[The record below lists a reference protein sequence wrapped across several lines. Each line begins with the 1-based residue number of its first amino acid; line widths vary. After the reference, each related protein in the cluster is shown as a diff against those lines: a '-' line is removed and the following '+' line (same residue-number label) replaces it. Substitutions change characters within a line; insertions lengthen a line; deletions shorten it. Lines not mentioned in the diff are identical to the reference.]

1 MNAHFPLLFTT
12 RIGKLPHL
20 NMFYLELYPEIV
32 QQLGAPTGVR
42 LLCRVNGGP
51 AFACGPVSLGNG
63 SSYISINTQRMK
75 AQGLRLGQEVEV
87 VLEKDESKYGM
98 EVPPELSEL
107 LAQDP
112 EGAARFEGLS
122 PGKQRYIIQYV
133 STVKSSQL
141 RIDRAILL
149 ISNLK
154 RLPVGKESFRAMLG
168 LE

>member
-1 MNAHFPLLFTT
+1 
-12 RIGKLPHL
+12 
-20 NMFYLELYPEIV
+20 
-32 QQLGAPTGVR
+32 
-42 LLCRVNGGP
+42 
-51 AFACGPVSLGNG
+51 
-63 SSYISINTQRMK
+63 
-75 AQGLRLGQEVEV
+75 V

-98 EVPPELSEL
+98 EVPPELAEL

-112 EGAARFEGLS
+112 EGAARFEGLT

-141 RIDRAILL
+141 RIDRAFLL
-149 ISNLK
+149 IGNLK